1 MKTIGNELFAQY
13 DMSIKKVQYNRSNY
27 YLDTK
32 QGSLML
38 RKTIVPKDQI
48 CFQYEVTQQLLH
60 KGFTEIA
67 KIYLTKKQNPYGLYQ
82 DRYYILQSYNKTIE
96 IDFTSEKD
104 LKAVIEV
111 LAKFHK
117 VAKNIESKTRDVENA
132 SIKNIYEYFQKRV
145 VDGKHMRKKIS
156 NFSQKTKFEI
166 MFLNDYKVYEALQYM
181 ALDLITPQIA
191 AELINKVRL
200 EKTLIH
206 NDYTYHAVGQ
216 IEGSDCYMINNL
228 DTCTY
233 NIQLI
238 DLANV
243 LTKIMQKNNWNIA
256 LLDKLIASYNAIH
269 TLSYNEINV
278 LKAMLIFPE
287 KYAGICYKYTNSKHR
302 NNYSM
307 FEHKWENM
315 LVYKEAQFLTAKEL
329 AKEL

>member
-1 MKTIGNELFAQY
+1 MKTMGNELFAQY

-32 QGSLML
+32 QGSLVL

-48 CFQYEVTQQLLH
+48 CFQYEVTQQLLQ

-67 KIYLTKKQNPYGLYQ
+67 EIYLTKKQNPYGLYQ
-82 DRYYILQSYNKTIE
+82 DRYYILQSYNKMME

-104 LKAVIEV
+104 LKAIIEV
-111 LAKFHK
+111 LARFHH
-117 VAKNIESKTRDVENA
+117 VAQHIESQTRTVENA

-145 VDGKHMRKKIS
+145 LDGKHMRKKIS
-156 NFSQKTKFEI
+156 GFSQKTKFEI
-166 MFLNDYKVYEALQYM
+166 MFLKDYEAYEALQYQ
-181 ALDLITPQIA
+181 ALDLMTPEIA
-191 AELINKVRL
+191 EELIQKVRL

-206 NDYTYHAVGQ
+206 NDYTYHAVGR
-216 IEGSDCYMINNL
+216 IEGSDQYMINNL
-228 DTCTY
+228 DACTY

-243 LTKIMQKNNWNIA
+243 LTKVMQKNNWDLS
-256 LLDKLIASYNAIH
+256 LLNRLIESYHTIH
-269 TLSYNEINV
+269 PLSLNEINV

-302 NNYSM
+302 NHYSM

-315 LVYKEAQFLTAKEL
+315 LAYKDVQVSVAKEI
-329 AKEL
+329 AKQI